1 MKKVFLLTAMMLV
14 LATTA
19 KADPFRITSQV
30 DLEQCVTYFTQG
42 TWWNWVGG
50 GLTLIALLFTFVFKK
65 TLPQV
70 VTDIAKAL
78 MQKGSADKPPQ

>member
-1 MKKVFLLTAMMLV
+1 MKKVFLLTAVMLV

-19 KADPFRITSQV
+19 WADPFRITSQV

-50 GLTLIALLFTFVFKK
+50 GLTLIAILFTFVFKK